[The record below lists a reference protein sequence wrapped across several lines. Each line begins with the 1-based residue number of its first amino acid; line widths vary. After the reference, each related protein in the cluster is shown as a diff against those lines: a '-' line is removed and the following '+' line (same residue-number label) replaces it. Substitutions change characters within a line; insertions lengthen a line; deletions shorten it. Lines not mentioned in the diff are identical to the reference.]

1 MRLLWI
7 APQAFYSS
15 RGTPMNVRRLAE
27 AIAGAGHS
35 IDLVTY
41 GFGADVALPPGVRV
55 VRAGRLPFVRSVP
68 IGPSILKVA
77 LDARVLACAAR
88 LLRAGG
94 ARYDAIQ
101 GFEDGA
107 WLARSLSRLFGVPFV
122 YDMDSD
128 IEVQLGESRW
138 FRWLLPVARRIDRA
152 AVREALAVLTV
163 CSTLTERVRQ
173 LAPGKPIFQIED
185 APNVTEFADHRTAR
199 EEIGR
204 RWRLSGG
211 PLIVYTGNLEPYQGV
226 DMIVRAAPI
235 VCRERPDA
243 TFLIVGGGN
252 GQVTRLRELAGAVGA
267 AERVILLGERPEE
280 EMASFLAA
288 ADVLVSPRSLGTNTP
303 LKLYAYLMSGRPVV
317 ATDRPVHTQVLSAAE
332 AVLAPPN
339 PEGLAAAILGVLRDP
354 ERAEQVARSAVRL
367 VAERYSPAAFA
378 DKARSF
384 AASIESLLA
393 AERG

>member
-1 MRLLWI
+1 MKLLWI

-41 GFGADVALPPGVRV
+41 GFGADVALPASVRV

-68 IGPSILKVA
+68 IGPSLLKIV
-77 LDARVLACAAR
+77 LDARVLIRAAR
-88 LLRAGG
+88 LLRVDGG
-94 ARYDAIQ
+94 RYDAIQ
-101 GFEDGA
+101 GFEEGA
-107 WLARSLSRLFGVPFV
+107 WLARALSRLFDVPFV

-128 IEVQLGESRW
+128 IETQLGESPW
-138 FRWLLPVARRIDRA
+138 FRWLLPLARRIDHA

-163 CSTLTERVRQ
+163 CGTLSERVRR
-173 LAPGKPIFQIED
+173 LAPGKPVFQIED
-185 APNVTEFADHRTAR
+185 APNVTEFADHRVAR
-199 EEIGR
+199 EEIAC
-204 RWRLSGG
+204 RWRLPVG

-226 DMIVRAAPI
+226 DILIRAAPM
-235 VCRERPDA
+235 VCAERPDA
-243 TFLIVGGGN
+243 SFLIVGGERA
-252 GQVTRLRELAGAVGA
+252 QVARLRELASAVGA
-267 AERVILLGERPEE
+267 SDPVVLLGERPEP

-288 ADVLVSPRSLGTNTP
+288 ADVLVSPRCLGTNTP

-317 ATDRPVHTQVLSAAE
+317 ATDRPVHTQLLSSEE

-339 PEGLAAAILGVLRDP
+339 PAGLAAAILDVLRDP
-354 ERAEQVARSAVRL
+354 ARAERIARNAARL
-367 VAERYSPAAFA
+367 VTTRYSPAAFA
-378 DKARSF
+378 EKARSF

-393 AERG
+393 AERR